1 MNPKDTTTPTKRGKN
16 LFDDVD
22 RMTNEGLAGGWE
34 GDDNRNGL
42 INTVD
47 LEEEVEAPPTL
58 NGKPL

>member
-1 MNPKDTTTPTKRGKN
+1 MLNPRDTTPKQGKN
-16 LFDDVD
+16 LQDDVD

-34 GDDNRNGL
+34 GQISRNGL

-47 LEEEVEAPPTL
+47 LEEEAPPTL

>member
-1 MNPKDTTTPTKRGKN
+1 MNPKDTTHKQGKN
-16 LFDDVD
+16 IMDDVD

-34 GDDNRNGL
+34 GEPGRNGL

-47 LEEEVEAPPTL
+47 LEEEAPPTL